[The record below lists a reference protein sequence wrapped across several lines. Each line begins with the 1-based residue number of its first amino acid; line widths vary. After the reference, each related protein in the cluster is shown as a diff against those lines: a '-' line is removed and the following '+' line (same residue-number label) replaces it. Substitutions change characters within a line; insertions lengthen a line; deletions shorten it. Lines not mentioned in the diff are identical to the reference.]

1 MKKYNYA
8 LTHFGEI
15 DSQKKSKA
23 NLSRIKE
30 KLHFYKVPFFA
41 IVERIAFVSLTILAV
56 QLIFSLIRH
65 Q

>member
-8 LTHFGEI
+8 LSHFGEI
-15 DSQKKSKA
+15 DSQKKSKTTT
-23 NLSRIKE
+23 SRIKE

-41 IVERIAFVSLTILAV
+41 IIERIAFITMAILIG
-56 QLIFSLIRH
+56 QLIFSLIRN